1 MPFFLFVRVV
11 AKTIYIQWILAII
24 CWVILPSGPS
34 DFPTTTVSRLGVDYG
49 VTVTRVYK
57 VDEYYPSSSHD
68 GVKLHQEPYI
78 ALDFMLVKD
87 PDTGLESVKISAFN
101 NPSRWVTIEP
111 PLSSRQHDVS
121 LVSDSL
127 SAPFLVTSKTAND
140 DGGTYG
146 ILYPSWLPT
155 ADAVLLTWQSQHKYM
170 TIAMHSRVVASE
182 RKMEIW
188 PELQSWSTHV
198 RALHSC

>member
-1 MPFFLFVRVV
+1 MPFFPFTRMVV
-11 AKTIYIQWILAII
+11 KSICIQWILAII
-24 CWVILPSGPS
+24 CWVILPSSP
-34 DFPTTTVSRLGVDYG
+34 DFPTITVFDG

-57 VDEYYPSSSHD
+57 VDDYYPSNLHD
-68 GVKLHQEPYI
+68 SVGLHQEPYI